1 MPRVVLAALFPALV
15 VFAIVQDRVTAAGAH
30 QFVTRQR
37 AHLASGGA
45 GVTIEQV
52 MAPAIRRSVEQGLLW
67 GAVAGSGGLAAA
79 LVLRRRH
86 RE

>member
-1 MPRVVLAALFPALV
+1 MPRVVLAALLPAVV
-15 VFAIVQDRVTAAGAH
+15 VFAIVQDRVTAAGAY
-30 QFVTRQR
+30 QFVTQQR
-37 AHLASGGA
+37 ESLASGGP
-45 GVTIEQV
+45 GIPIEQV
-52 MAPAIRRSVEQGLLW
+52 MAPAIRRSVAQGILW